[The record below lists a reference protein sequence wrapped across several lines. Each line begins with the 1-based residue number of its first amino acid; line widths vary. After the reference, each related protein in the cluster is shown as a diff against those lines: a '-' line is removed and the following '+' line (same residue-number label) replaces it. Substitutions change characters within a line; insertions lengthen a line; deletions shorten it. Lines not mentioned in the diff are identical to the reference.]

1 MSLPSSPH
9 PVFTAESMTRSGAA
23 NRKARAA
30 LGDVALPGAA
40 LDKRVVPDEED
51 VELELE
57 QDFDDADDFED
68 FHELDDDELRA
79 DEDHD
84 DPFVDDDHYTE
95 LPASEQEALRNELQD
110 RIGAYLSQGRARV
123 IITDNLRT
131 MMSIKRGHGVYT
143 FRLHHM
149 FVDAPPAI
157 LRAAAAYAERQDREA
172 SELLRKFIDDNEDA
186 IRQRRGPRPC
196 TVEVEGRHHNLQHIF
211 EQLNCDYFGGAIRAR
226 ITWGPRNRRKRGR
239 ASIKLGSY
247 TVEDELIR
255 VHPVLDAED
264 VPRYY
269 LAWVVYHEMLHEIH
283 DMPVVDGRRVYHTRA
298 FRQAEAKFEQYA
310 EAVLW
315 ERTNLHKLLDR

>member
-1 MSLPSSPH
+1 M
-9 PVFTAESMTRSGAA
+9 V
-23 NRKARAA
+23 
-30 LGDVALPGAA
+30 
-40 LDKRVVPDEED
+40 
-51 VELELE
+51 
-57 QDFDDADDFED
+57 
-68 FHELDDDELRA
+68 
-79 DEDHD
+79 
-84 DPFVDDDHYTE
+84 
-95 LPASEQEALRNELQD
+95 
-110 RIGAYLSQGRARV
+110 
-123 IITDNLRT
+123 ITDNLRT

-149 FVDAPPAI
+149 FVDAPPTI

-172 SELLRKFIDDNEDA
+172 SDRLREFIDQNDDA
-186 IRQRRGPRPC
+186 IRQRRAPRSC
-196 TVEVEGRHHNLQHIF
+196 TIDVEGRQHHLQQIFDELNL
-211 EQLNCDYFGGAIRAR
+211 EYFGGAIRAR
-226 ITWGPRNRRKRGR
+226 ITWGPRGRRKPGR

-269 LAWVVYHEMLHEIH
+269 LAWVIYHEMLHEIH

-298 FRQAEAKFEQYA
+298 FRQAEAKFEYYA

>member
-1 MSLPSSPH
+1 MTLPSSPS
-9 PVFTAESMTRSGAA
+9 PVFTAESMTRSGAVK
-23 NRKARAA
+23 RKSRAE
-30 LGDVALPGAA
+30 LGEVAQTGAA
-40 LDKRVVPDEED
+40 LDDDFEF
-51 VELELE
+51 E
-57 QDFDDADDFED
+57 QQFDDDDDAQLAPDFDDFDDFHDLDDLAEFPADDHDGPFV
-68 FHELDDDELRA
+68 
-79 DEDHD
+79 EDHY
-84 DPFVDDDHYTE
+84 PE

-110 RIGAYLSQGRARV
+110 RIGAYLSRGRARV
-123 IITDNLRT
+123 IITDNVRT

-157 LRAAAAYAERQDREA
+157 LRAAAGYAERQDREC
-172 SELLRKFIDDNEDA
+172 SNLLRKFIDDNEDA
-186 IRQRRGPRPC
+186 IRQRRSPRNA
-196 TVEVEGRHHNLQHIF
+196 TLDVEGRHHNLQHIF
-211 EQLNCDYFGGAIRAR
+211 DELNRDYFGGAIRAR
-226 ITWGPRNRRKRGR
+226 ITWGPRTRRKRGR

-283 DMPVVDGRRVYHTRA
+283 DMPVVDGRRIYHTRA
-298 FRQAEAKFEQYA
+298 FRQAEAKFEHYA

>member
-1 MSLPSSPH
+1 MTLPSSPH
-9 PVFTAESMTRSGAA
+9 PVFTAESMTRSGAV

-30 LGDVALPGAA
+30 LGDVVAHPGAA
-40 LDKRVVPDEED
+40 LDER
-51 VELELE
+51 ELELE
-57 QDFDDADDFED
+57 QDFADAEDFDDFED
-68 FHELDDDELRA
+68 FHDLDDDEYRA
-79 DEDHD
+79 DDHD

-95 LPASEQEALRNELQD
+95 LPATEQEALRNELQD
-110 RIGAYLSQGRARV
+110 RIGAYLGSGRARV
-123 IITDNLRT
+123 VITDNLRT

-149 FVDAPPAI
+149 FVDASPAI

-211 EQLNCDYFGGAIRAR
+211 DQLNRDYFGGAIRAR
-226 ITWGPRNRRKRGR
+226 ITWGPRTRRKRGR

-298 FRQAEAKFEQYA
+298 FRQAEAKFEHYA

>member
-1 MSLPSSPH
+1 M
-9 PVFTAESMTRSGAA
+9 FTAELMTRSGAV

-30 LGDVALPGAA
+30 LGDAARSGAA
-40 LDKRVVPDEED
+40 LDQRVVRDD
-51 VELELE
+51 DELELE
-57 QDFDDADDFED
+57 QEFDDADDFDD
-68 FHELDDDELRA
+68 FEGFQDFDDVEYRA
-79 DEDHD
+79 DDHD

-95 LPASEQEALRNELQD
+95 LPATEQEALRNELQD
-110 RIGAYLSQGRARV
+110 RIGAYLSSGRARV
-123 IITDNLRT
+123 VITDNLRT
-131 MMSIKRGHGVYT
+131 MMSIKRGHGAYT

-157 LRAAAAYAERQDREA
+157 LRAAAAYAERQDSEA

-186 IRQRRGPRPC
+186 IRQRRGPRP
-196 TVEVEGRHHNLQHIF
+196 TTIEVAGRQHNLQHIF
-211 EQLNCDYFGGAIRAR
+211 DELNRDYFGGAIRAR
-226 ITWGPRNRRKRGR
+226 ITWGPRTRRKRGR

>member
-1 MSLPSSPH
+1 MSLPSSPL
-9 PVFTAESMTRSGAA
+9 PVFTAESMTRSGAV

-30 LGDVALPGAA
+30 LGDVAHPGAA
-40 LDKRVVPDEED
+40 LDER
-51 VELELE
+51 ELEVE
-57 QDFDDADDFED
+57 QDFADAEDFEDFED
-68 FHELDDDELRA
+68 FHDLDDDEYRA
-79 DEDHD
+79 DDHD
-84 DPFVDDDHYTE
+84 DPFIEDDHYTE
-95 LPASEQEALRNELQD
+95 LPATEQEALRNELQD
-110 RIGAYLSQGRARV
+110 RIGAYLASGRARV
-123 IITDNLRT
+123 VITDNLRT

-157 LRAAAAYAERQDREA
+157 LRAAAAYAERQEREA

-186 IRQRRGPRPC
+186 IRQRRSTRPS

-211 EQLNCDYFGGAIRAR
+211 DQLNGDYFGGAIRAR
-226 ITWGPRNRRKRGR
+226 ITWGPRTRRKRGR

-298 FRQAEAKFEQYA
+298 FRQAEAKFEHYA